1 MNSAEATLGLAG
13 ICVCSVEGLEDTWTG
28 NAKGVGSTR
37 CGQYQSQVGAW
48 RGVGW
53 AVPKPSWVLA
63 ASGCVMLRGLE
74 SPG

>member
-1 MNSAEATLGLAG
+1 MGNAKAKLGLGG
-13 ICVCSVEGLEDTWTG
+13 ICVGNVEGLEVTWMS

-37 CGQYQSQVGAW
+37 CGQRQSQVGAW

-53 AVPKPSWVLA
+53 AMPKPSWVLEA
-63 ASGCVMLRGLE
+63 PGCMMLRVHE